1 MNPVPGP
8 PGLQAS
14 AGYVGSSDG
23 RQDFSH
29 NGKLTWEYSAAGP
42 GNIALLGELPRRSV
56 LALAFEAATAL
67 AFNALFEPF
76 ETTWERQIGAWTQW
90 HANHAAHACV
100 PSDLPAW
107 VGRDFHVDV
116 MPRKELAGRPQD

>member
-8 PGLQAS
+8 PELRAS

-23 RQDFSH
+23 WQDFSH
-29 NGKLTWEYSAAGP
+29 NGKPAWEYSAAGP
-42 GNIALLGELPRRSV
+42 GNIALLGAV

-67 AFNALFEPF
+67 AFSTLFELF

-90 HANHAAHACV
+90 RANHAAHACA
-100 PSDLPAW
+100 PSDLFAW
-107 VGRDFHVDV
+107 VGRDFRVDV
-116 MPRKELAGRPQD
+116 IPRKELAGRPQD

>member
-8 PGLQAS
+8 PGLRAS

-23 RQDFSH
+23 WQDFSH

-42 GNIALLGELPRRSV
+42 GNIALLGELPR
-56 LALAFEAATAL
+56 
-67 AFNALFEPF
+67 
-76 ETTWERQIGAWTQW
+76 QIGAWTQW
-90 HANHAAHACV
+90 HVNHAAHACV

-107 VGRDFHVDV
+107 VGRDFHVDG